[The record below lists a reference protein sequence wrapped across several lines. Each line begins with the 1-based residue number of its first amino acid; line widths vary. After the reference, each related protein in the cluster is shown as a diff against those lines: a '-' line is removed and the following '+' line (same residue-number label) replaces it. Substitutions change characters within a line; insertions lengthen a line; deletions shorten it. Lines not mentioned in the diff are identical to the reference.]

1 MIEIWKDVMN
11 YEGLYKVSNLGRVK
25 RLERK
30 DSNGRTLKEM
40 IMKTNKNGDKKR
52 GYYERVYLSKDG
64 IKKQMRVHRL
74 VAQSFIP
81 NPNKKEQ
88 VNHIDG
94 NKLNNNV
101 NNLEWA
107 TGSENLKHAIDI
119 GLYSPNN
126 TRKLSN
132 EQALDVLKRL
142 NNKELVKDIASL
154 YNVTTMTIQNIK
166 NGVGCYSEIIQ
177 NKKD

>member
-1 MIEIWKDVMN
+1 MIEIWKDIED

-25 RLERK
+25 RLERT

-40 IMKTNKNGDKKR
+40 IMKTNKNGDEKK

-81 NPNKKEQ
+81 NPDNKQQ

-101 NNLEWA
+101 NNLEWV

-119 GLYSPNN
+119 GLYKPNN
-126 TRKLSN
+126 TRKLSD

-142 NNKELVKDIASL
+142 NNKELIKEIAKL
-154 YNVTTMTIQNIK
+154 YNVTTMTIKNIK
-166 NGVGCYSEIIQ
+166 NRIGCYSKIPQ